1 MKKKIL
7 VAAIG
12 ALVAG
17 GMASVAQAGVT
28 VGGMAQAE
36 VARIK
41 STTGGTTRFDGTA
54 VNDNARGRIWV
65 SADEDLGD
73 GMKGIALFEFSADT
87 TGQLAFDSAS
97 GAPNTREKWV
107 GLASPFGTIKLGS
120 VRSPYKYAGGVL
132 WDAFVT
138 TNIQARGNGGM
149 FGGVYGQGNFFDSS
163 VNYTSPKIG
172 GATLGITYG
181 LANTTQTGGVQNP
194 ANTGTGDYT
203 TGANRTPTA
212 NAGDYS
218 VALDW
223 SGMGLQAV
231 LAQAHNNNSA
241 AGIAYTNNTKV
252 GLRYAVSGI
261 SIAGQYEI
269 QKGSATTAANK
280 PDANAYFISVSTNVG
295 KITPAI
301 QLGSMKKK
309 SSGAGS
315 ALLGGSGP
323 FGPTVPGT
331 DQGKVDYLALG
342 AFYNFSKTFNIFAG
356 YGQNKVKDTTT
367 STELK
372 NTVYTIGMRKIF

>member
-17 GMASVAQAGVT
+17 GAASVAQADVK

-41 STTGGTTRFDGTA
+41 GTSGSTTLFNGTA

-87 TGQLAFDSAS
+87 TGVTAFDSAS

-138 TNIQARGNGGM
+138 TNLQARGNGGM

-181 LANTTQTGGVQNP
+181 LANTTNGTYQNP

-203 TGANRTPTA
+203 AAANRVGTA

-218 VALDW
+218 MALDW

-241 AGIAYTNNTKV
+241 PGIAYTNNTKV

-261 SIAGQYEI
+261 SLAGQYEI

-295 KITPAI
+295 KITPVI

-309 SSGAGS
+309 SSGPGS

-323 FGPTVPGT
+323 FGPTVGAT

-356 YGQNKVKDTTT
+356 YGQNKVKDTTAA
-367 STELK
+367 TELK